1 MMQAILI
8 DPYTQTIEVVEYS
21 GDYKDIYALLG
32 CDLFTTVYTE
42 MADTIYVDD
51 EGLYVEDQRY
61 FKVKGYPQPLAGK
74 GLVLGSTDDGDST
87 DCVSSLDDI
96 LDIVEFCPE
105 GTYVEPVMAVLPIDD
120 DDDFDIDML
129 SDNEL
134 LEHLGVSNEDEQV
147 MQAMAEKAMLHMLYG
162 GNGFEN

>member
-21 GDYKDIYALLG
+21 GDYKDISAMLG

-61 FKVKGYPQPLAGK
+61 FNIKGYPQPLAGR

-87 DCVSSLDDI
+87 DCVSSLQDI

-105 GTYVEPVMAVLPIDD
+105 GTHVEPVMTVLPLED
-120 DDDFDIDML
+120 DDDFDIDTL

-134 LEHLGVSNEDEQV
+134 LEHLGVSKEEEQV
-147 MQAMAEKAMLHMLYG
+147 MKAMAEKAMLHMLYG
-162 GNGFEN
+162 GKGYEN

>member
-8 DPYTQTIEVVEYS
+8 DPFTETIEAVDYS

-61 FKVKGYPQPLAGK
+61 FKLKGYPQPLAGR

-87 DCVSSLDDI
+87 DCVSSLQDI
-96 LDIVEFCPE
+96 QDIVEWCPE
-105 GTYVEPVMAVLPIDD
+105 GLTVEPRFEVIG
-120 DDDFDIDML
+120 FDSPSEI
-129 SDNEL
+129 
-134 LEHLGVSNEDEQV
+134 LEALGIEAD
-147 MQAMAEKAMLHMLYG
+147 G
-162 GNGFEN
+162 